1 MSFSCEEMLA
11 AIFLS
16 YKNKIKKQ
24 TNSRVN
30 IFSMKESRHIA
41 IMEDIY
47 NCKVLNIRVLALQIE
62 KSCDNIRKGKRLGD
76 FTDV

>member
-1 MSFSCEEMLA
+1 
-11 AIFLS
+11 
-16 YKNKIKKQ
+16 
-24 TNSRVN
+24 
-30 IFSMKESRHIA
+30 MKESRHIA